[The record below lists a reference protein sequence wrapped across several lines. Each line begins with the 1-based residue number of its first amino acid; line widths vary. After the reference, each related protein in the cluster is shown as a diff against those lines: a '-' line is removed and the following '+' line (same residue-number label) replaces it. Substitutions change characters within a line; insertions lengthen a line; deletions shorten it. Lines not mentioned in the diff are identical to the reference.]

1 MRGAFCTLSNTA
13 ILIPGLLPFLQQ
25 TRRSQIDTFRCDTAQ
40 TSKMLLDILTLH
52 ICQENNMKSTHTIAA
67 ILVASTAVL
76 SGCAST
82 TSTPYGYNNNN
93 TGYNNA
99 GYNSNVSSGY
109 GTIDSIQVVRGS
121 GGTSGGGAVVGGL
134 VGALVGNQVGSG
146 NGRTAATVAGA
157 VGGAAIGNSVEANR
171 NANGQDMYQINIR
184 MDNGEYRAVTQDSV
198 YDLRVGNRVRMVDGR
213 VYRY

>member
-1 MRGAFCTLSNTA
+1 
-13 ILIPGLLPFLQQ
+13 
-25 TRRSQIDTFRCDTAQ
+25 
-40 TSKMLLDILTLH
+40 
-52 ICQENNMKSTHTIAA
+52 MKSTHTIAA
-67 ILVASTAVL
+67 ILIASTAVL

-82 TSTPYGYNNNN
+82 SSTPYGYNN
-93 TGYNNA
+93 TGYNNT

-121 GGTSGGGAVVGGL
+121 GGTTGSGAVVGGL

-146 NGRTAATVAGA
+146 SGRTAATVAGA

-171 NANGQDMYQINIR
+171 NAGGQDMYQINIR